1 MAEVMRMLRKEH
13 ADMAILLDLLERH
26 LLAGATKCVSLLPTS
41 AILFTVFN
49 NLSGSRPEFR

>member
-41 AILFTVFN
+41 AIHFTVFN

>member
-26 LLAGATKCVSLLPTS
+26 LLAGATKCVPLLPTS
-41 AILFTVFN
+41 AVLFSIFN
-49 NLSGSRPEFR
+49 NLSGARPEIR